1 MQYEVIPLEKFS
13 DSVLSSST
21 GAHEEKFIESIE
33 DWAEIPKFRTIQRR
47 AEWVPSSMFSSATTQ
62 FAYLDRH
69 VVSVSDDFFAEAYHL
84 LEVGVR

>member
-21 GAHEEKFIESIE
+21 GAYEEKFIESIKA
-33 DWAEIPKFRTIQRR
+33 WAKTSKFRTIQRR
-47 AEWVPSSMFSSATTQ
+47 TEWVHLSMYSTSITQ
-62 FAYLDRH
+62 LAYLGRH